1 MHEIALLKDLVIVLG
16 AAVIVVAILRRF
28 GIPSVAGFILTG
40 VLAGPTALGLV
51 DDPRQVKVLA
61 EIGVVLLLFGIGLE
75 LSLDRLRRL
84 WKAILLG
91 GGFQVV
97 VTIAC
102 AAVVANQFGMSPGA
116 AIFIGCVVAVSSTAI
131 VLKALSRRGEI
142 DAPHGRLV
150 LGILVFQDLCVV
162 PMILAVPFL
171 AGQGGSTQEVLLTI
185 GTALAILAG
194 VLLAARAVVPR
205 LLAFVAR
212 TRERDL
218 FILTVFLVCFGTAWA
233 VSLAGISLALGAFLA
248 GLVVAG
254 SEFRH
259 QALTDLIPARDV
271 LASLFFVS
279 VGMLLDV
286 SDLLQNIPSTVGL
299 LIAILAGK
307 FVIILCAAL
316 ILRLPFRVCILS
328 AAALCQVGEFSFML
342 LGAASGTELLSAT
355 LSHNLLV
362 AIILSMMLTP
372 LAISFGPHLAS
383 GAARIPW
390 LNRLLGVQSPGIVT
404 GEPLRDHVVIAGYA
418 LSGQAICQ
426 VLRSRGIAYI
436 VVDTNPENVR
446 EAIAEGD
453 RVVLGDVTR
462 REVLEELGCKNA
474 RLVVLAINDANATE
488 LATRTIREL
497 APDVAIVVRTPYEM
511 DREALRAVGATQ
523 IITAEAAASKALVTA
538 SLTAL
543 DERVDGIEED

>member
-1 MHEIALLKDLVIVLG
+1 MHEIALLRDLVIVLG
-16 AAVIVVAILRRF
+16 AAVVVVALLRRV

-40 VLAGPTALGLV
+40 VLAGPTALRLV
-51 DDPRQVKVLA
+51 DDTHQVEVLA

-75 LSLDRLRRL
+75 LSLERLRRL

-91 GGFQVV
+91 GGMQVV
-97 VTIAC
+97 ATV
-102 AAVVANQFGMSPGA
+102 AVASAVANWFGLPPGA
-116 AIFIGCVVAVSSTAI
+116 ALFFGCVVAVSSTAI

-142 DAPHGRLV
+142 DAPHGRLA

-171 AGQGGSTQEVLLTI
+171 AGQGGSTKEVLFTI

-194 VLLAARAVVPR
+194 VLLAARAIVPR
-205 LLAFVAR
+205 ILAFVAK

-233 VSLAGISLALGAFLA
+233 VSMAGVSLALGAFLA

-286 SDLLQNIPSTVGL
+286 SDLLEHLTSTVGL
-299 LIAILAGK
+299 LAAILAGK
-307 FVIILCAAL
+307 FVIILGTAL
-316 ILRLPFRVCILS
+316 ILRLPFRVCIL
-328 AAALCQVGEFSFML
+328 AAATLCQVGEFSFVL
-342 LGAASGTELLSAT
+342 LNAASGTELLSAT

-372 LAISFGPHLAS
+372 MAISFGPRLAS
-383 GAARIPW
+383 GAARVPW
-390 LNRLLGVQSPGIVT
+390 LNRLMGVQPPGVDT
-404 GEPLRDHVVIAGYA
+404 HEPRSSHVIIAGYA
-418 LSGQAICQ
+418 LAGQAVCRA
-426 VLRSRGIAYI
+426 LRARGVAY
-436 VVDTNPENVR
+436 VAVDTNPENVR
-446 EAIAEGD
+446 EARRAGD
-453 RVVLGDVTR
+453 QVVLGDVTR
-462 REVLEELGCKNA
+462 RDVLEGLGCEDA
-474 RLVVLAINDANATE
+474 RLVVLCINDANATE
-488 LATRTIREL
+488 FATRAIREL
-497 APDVAIVVRTPYEM
+497 APEVAIVVRTPYEM
-511 DREALRAVGATQ
+511 DKDVLRAAGATQ
-523 IITAEAAASKALVTA
+523 VVTAEAVACDALVAATVEA
-538 SLTAL
+538 LT
-543 DERVDGIEED
+543 DGRGRSSE

>member
-1 MHEIALLKDLVIVLG
+1 MNEIALLKDLVIVLG
-16 AAVIVVAILRRF
+16 AAVIVVAILRRV
-28 GIPSVAGFILTG
+28 GVPSVAGFILTG

-51 DDPRQVKVLA
+51 DDTQQVEVLA

-84 WKAILLG
+84 WKVILLG

-102 AAVVANQFGMSPGA
+102 AALVASRFGMSPGA

-142 DAPHGRLV
+142 DAPHGRLA

-171 AGQGGSTQEVLLTI
+171 AGQGGSNKEVFFTI

-218 FILTVFLVCFGTAWA
+218 FILTVFLVCFGTAWV
-233 VSLAGISLALGAFLA
+233 VSLVGVSLALGAFLA

-286 SDLLQNIPSTVGL
+286 TDLLEHLTSTVGL
-299 LIAILAGK
+299 LTAILAGK

-342 LGAASGTELLSAT
+342 LSAASGTELLNAT

-372 LAISFGPHLAS
+372 MAIAFGPHLAS
-383 GAARIPW
+383 GAARVPW
-390 LNRLLGVQSPGIVT
+390 LNRLLGVQPPGVDT
-404 GEPLRDHVVIAGYA
+404 REPHRDHVIIAGYA
-418 LSGQAICQ
+418 MTGQAVCRA
-426 VLRSRGIAYI
+426 LRSTGIAY
-436 VVDTNPENVR
+436 VAVDTNPENVR
-446 EAIAEGD
+446 EARMAGD
-453 RVVLGDVTR
+453 SVVLGDITR
-462 REVLEELGCKNA
+462 REVLEELGCKEA
-474 RLVVLAINDANATE
+474 RLVVLGINDANATE
-488 LATRTIREL
+488 TATLAIREL
-497 APDVAIVVRTPYEM
+497 APEVAIIVRTPYEM
-511 DREALRAVGATQ
+511 DKEVLRTSGATRV
-523 IITAEAAASKALVTA
+523 ITAEAVAGDALVTA
-538 SLTAL
+538 AL
-543 DERVDGIEED
+543 AALNEAVDVKD

>member
-1 MHEIALLKDLVIVLG
+1 MHEIALLRDLVIVLG
-16 AAVIVVAILRRF
+16 AAVVVVALLRRV

-40 VLAGPTALGLV
+40 VLAGPTALRLV
-51 DDPRQVKVLA
+51 DDTHQVEVLA

-75 LSLDRLRRL
+75 LSLERLRRL

-91 GGFQVV
+91 GGMQVV
-97 VTIAC
+97 ATV
-102 AAVVANQFGMSPGA
+102 AVASAVANWFGLPPGA
-116 AIFIGCVVAVSSTAI
+116 ALFFGCVVAVSSTAI

-142 DAPHGRLV
+142 DAPHGRLA

-171 AGQGGSTQEVLLTI
+171 AGQGGSTKEVLFTI

-194 VLLAARAVVPR
+194 VLLAARAIVPR
-205 LLAFVAR
+205 ILAFVAK

-233 VSLAGISLALGAFLA
+233 VSMAGVSLALGAFLA

-286 SDLLQNIPSTVGL
+286 SDLMEHLTSTVGL
-299 LIAILAGK
+299 LAAILAGK
-307 FVIILCAAL
+307 FVIILGTAL
-316 ILRLPFRVCILS
+316 ILRLPFRVCIL
-328 AAALCQVGEFSFML
+328 AAATLCQVGEFSFVL
-342 LGAASGTELLSAT
+342 LNAASGTELLSAT

-372 LAISFGPHLAS
+372 MAISFGPRLAS
-383 GAARIPW
+383 GAARVPW
-390 LNRLLGVQSPGIVT
+390 LNRLMGVQPPGVDT
-404 GEPLRDHVVIAGYA
+404 HEPRSSHVIIAGYA
-418 LSGQAICQ
+418 LAGQAVCRA
-426 VLRSRGIAYI
+426 LRARGVAY
-436 VVDTNPENVR
+436 VAVDTNPENVR
-446 EAIAEGD
+446 EARRAGD
-453 RVVLGDVTR
+453 QVVLGDVTR
-462 REVLEELGCKNA
+462 RDVLEGLGCEDA
-474 RLVVLAINDANATE
+474 RLVVLCINDANATE
-488 LATRTIREL
+488 FATRAIREL
-497 APDVAIVVRTPYEM
+497 APEVAIVVRTPYEM
-511 DREALRAVGATQ
+511 DKDVLRAAGATQ
-523 IITAEAAASKALVTA
+523 VVTAEAVACDALVAATVEA
-538 SLTAL
+538 LT
-543 DERVDGIEED
+543 DGRGRSSE